1 MRYLLAFAALT
12 LLLGAEARAQ
22 FSFQNGNVVVSRV
35 GTGTGALSSAATAVF
50 LEERSG
56 VDGSVVQTISLATSG
71 ANRLTMS
78 GTATSEGKIKYYN
91 GYLAVAGYDAD
102 AGATGPGSGGSIAT
116 SLSATVNRKVALYSN
131 GGSVSYTS
139 LSDAYSASNIRAAIS
154 DGTNIWTAGTAS
166 NTTGGPGVRHTTV
179 GSTTSTQLSTTVTN
193 VRTVNIFDGQLFAS
207 HASGSNGRIMS
218 VGTGLPTTSGQSM
231 VGLTGVPN
239 ADPSGYDFFFADL
252 DASISGADTMF
263 RTVGNNVEQFVF
275 DGTTWLTKGTIAIG
289 AETFGLSGI
298 QNGSSVE
305 FFVNTAS
312 ALRKYTLTS
321 AWGSGFTA
329 NQNWNV
335 AAGANTAF
343 RGNAAISA
351 VPEPTAAGLLALTG
365 V

>member
-154 DGTNIWTAGTAS
+154 DGTNIWTAG
-166 NTTGGPGVRHTTV
+166 
-179 GSTTSTQLSTTVTN
+179 
-193 VRTVNIFDGQLFAS
+193 
-207 HASGSNGRIMS
+207 
-218 VGTGLPTTSGQSM
+218 
-231 VGLTGVPN
+231 
-239 ADPSGYDFFFADL
+239 
-252 DASISGADTMF
+252 
-263 RTVGNNVEQFVF
+263 
-275 DGTTWLTKGTIAIG
+275 
-289 AETFGLSGI
+289 
-298 QNGSSVE
+298 
-305 FFVNTAS
+305 
-312 ALRKYTLTS
+312 
-321 AWGSGFTA
+321 
-329 NQNWNV
+329 
-335 AAGANTAF
+335 
-343 RGNAAISA
+343 
-351 VPEPTAAGLLALTG
+351 
-365 V
+365 